1 MKKILIF
8 SLLALFTTFLGKNKV
23 SAEQNTCQEFE
34 EISSLNS
41 KFKTKGIWNNDNWT
55 AKAFEIC
62 NTSVESKD
70 AIKISYYNASKQN
83 RYVNSPSFNQKK
95 IISPGKGKFFL
106 CPIKNDLEKN
116 EKLYSAS
123 ISPVFIPEQPDTREL
138 GIVLL
143 SITEV
148 RLKC

>member
-1 MKKILIF
+1 MRKILILSF
-8 SLLALFTTFLGKNKV
+8 LALLTSCSGKNQV
-23 SAEQNTCQEFE
+23 SAEQNTCQDGEP
-34 EISSLNS
+34 SSLNS